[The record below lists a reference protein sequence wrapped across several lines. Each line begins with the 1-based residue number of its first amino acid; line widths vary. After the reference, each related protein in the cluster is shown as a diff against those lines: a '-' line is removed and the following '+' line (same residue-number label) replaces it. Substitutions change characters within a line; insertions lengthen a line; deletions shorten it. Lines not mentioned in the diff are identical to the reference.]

1 MTRLNGVM
9 IRIPSSVITL
19 IGRFSLAA
27 VFWKSGQTKIENF
40 SIDVIDGTFHL
51 GWPRLADA
59 TLYLFQEEYA
69 LPLLSTEIAA
79 YMATF
84 AEHLLPIMLLVGLG
98 TRFAALGLLGM
109 TLIIQLFVYPDA
121 YAVHGTWAAVLLYLM
136 AMGGVSD
143 PSEGSASYVPAAY
156 VWLITR
162 SAVIWWPKFRHPE
175 HISVCTCKL
184 MRSPRDRSR
193 SSRSESRR
201 VASRH
206 FNMANPPGQT
216 IGVLNRHATVIGR
229 DAESRANYWC

>member
-1 MTRLNGVM
+1 MMDAKGRDAHRVTGLTRLNGVM
-9 IRIPSSVITL
+9 SRIPSSVITL

-27 VFWKSGQTKIENF
+27 VFWKSGQTKVENF

-84 AEHLLPIMLLVGLG
+84 AEHLLPIMLLLGLG

-136 AMGGVSD
+136 AMGGGYFSLD
-143 PSEGSASYVPAAY
+143 QGLKYGFAR
-156 VWLITR
+156 WR
-162 SAVIWWPKFRHPE
+162 Q
-175 HISVCTCKL
+175 
-184 MRSPRDRSR
+184 PRFGP
-193 SSRSESRR
+193 
-201 VASRH
+201 SRH
-206 FNMANPPGQT
+206 AGSSHRR
-216 IGVLNRHATVIGR
+216 I
-229 DAESRANYWC
+229 